1 MAIVKFFIRDPKAVR
16 KTSIMLS
23 FSYSGNRIRIS
34 TGEQIFPTH
43 WNNKSEKV
51 RELIDEPEACE
62 INNRLKTLDS
72 LVSEVHQNFLRDGI
86 IPSPKEL
93 MQEIENQ
100 RIKPTLQNK
109 NKGFWELFEEFVEYK
124 KKQFSDVRDY
134 DKSLRKHLVN
144 GEKRWK
150 KTLTFASIKLKHNG
164 FIELLDEYLTYE
176 AENSKGEKGLTTNTV
191 GKQFKNLKVFLNW
204 CFSNEYVPKF
214 DMKHII
220 TKTEEIDAIYLKQE
234 EVDAIFNLDK
244 LTEKENLIR
253 ELFIIGIETS
263 LRFSDFIRIKPHYIV
278 GDKLTLNPNK
288 TKNNKKN
295 KVEIPISSKFR
306 SILSKRNGIPPI
318 YEGEL
323 TEFNKQIRELAK
335 KAGINS
341 QVVITRKIGG
351 VLIETIYEKF
361 ELVSSH
367 TCRRT
372 FITLK
377 FLSGMP
383 AQALMVFS
391 SHKTERSFLKY
402 LKLENHVVFEKYKH
416 YFN

>member
-43 WNNKSEKV
+43 WNVKAERV
-51 RELIDEPEACE
+51 REVIDEPEACE
-62 INNRLKTLDS
+62 INNRLKTIDS

-144 GEKRWK
+144 GEKRWG
-150 KTLTFASIKLKHNG
+150 KTLTFASLKLKHNG

>member
-1 MAIVKFFIRDPKAVR
+1 MAIVKFYLRDPKALR

-23 FSYSGNRIRIS
+23 FSYLGNRIRIS

-43 WNNKSEKV
+43 WNVKAERV
-51 RELIDEPEACE
+51 REIIDEPEACE

-72 LVSEVHQNFLRDGI
+72 LVSEVHQNFLRDSI

-124 KKQFSDVRDY
+124 KKQFNDVRDY

-144 GEKRWK
+144 GEKQWK
-150 KTLTFASIKLKHNG
+150 KTLTFASLKLKHNG

-214 DMKHII
+214 DMKHIV

-234 EVDAIFNLDK
+234 EVDAMFNLDN
-244 LTEKENLIR
+244 LNEKEKLILD
-253 ELFIIGIETS
+253 LFIIGLETGARYS
-263 LRFSDFIRIKPHYIV
+263 NFIKIKPHYIT
-278 GDKLTLNPNK
+278 GDKLTLNHDK
-288 TKNNKKN
+288 TRRIKKN
-295 KVEIPISSKFR
+295 RVEIPISSKFR

-318 YEGEL
+318 YEGKL
-323 TEFNKQIRELAK
+323 TDFNKQIRELAK
-335 KAGINS
+335 KAGINN
-341 QVVITRKIGG
+341 QVVITRKIAGE
-351 VLIETIYEKF
+351 LIENVFEKF

-391 SHKTERSFLKY
+391 GHKTERSFLKY
-402 LKLENHVVFEKYKH
+402 LKLENQVVFEQYKH

>member
-43 WNNKSEKV
+43 WNVKAERV
-51 RELIDEPEACE
+51 REVIDEPEACE
-62 INNRLKTLDS
+62 INNRLKTIDS

-144 GEKRWK
+144 GEKRWG
-150 KTLTFASIKLKHNG
+150 KTLTFASLKLKHNG

-234 EVDAIFNLDK
+234 EVDAIFNLDN
-244 LTEKENLIR
+244 LNEKENLIR

>member
-1 MAIVKFFIRDPKAVR
+1 MAIVKFYLRDPKAVR

-34 TGEQIFPTH
+34 TGEQILPTH
-43 WNNKSEKV
+43 WNNKAERV
-51 RELIDEPEACE
+51 REVIDEPEACE

-72 LVSEVHQNFLRDGI
+72 LVSEVYQNFLRDGI
-86 IPSPKEL
+86 IPSTKEL

-150 KTLTFASIKLKHNG
+150 KTITFSSLKLKHNG

-214 DMKHII
+214 DMLHIV
-220 TKTEEIDAIYLKQE
+220 TKTEEVDAIYLKQE
-234 EVDAIFNLDK
+234 EVDSIFNLK
-244 LTEKENLIR
+244 ELTEQETLIR
-253 ELFIIGIETS
+253 DLLIIGIETG
-263 LRFSDFIRIKPHYIV
+263 LRYSDFIRLKPHYIV
-278 GDKLTLNPNK
+278 DDKLTLNPIK
-288 TKNNKKN
+288 TISSKKN
-295 KVEIPISSKFR
+295 RVEIPISGTFR
-306 SILSKRNGIPPI
+306 SILNSRNGVPPN
-318 YEGEL
+318 YDGEL
-323 TEFNKQIRELAK
+323 TDFNKQVRDLAK
-335 KAGINS
+335 KAGVNS
-341 QVVITRKIGG
+341 KVVIYRKIGG
-351 VLIETIYEKF
+351 ELKEFIYEKY
-361 ELVSSH
+361 ELVTSH

-372 FITLK
+372 FCTLK
-377 FLSGMP
+377 FLNGMP
-383 AQALMVFS
+383 AQAIMQFS
-391 SHKTERSFLKY
+391 GHKTERSFLRY
-402 LKLENHVVFEKYKH
+402 LKIDSQVAFEKYKH
-416 YFN
+416 FFN